1 MATLADLTNDHTDL
15 DAEQVAYL
23 QDLISSWGLLADL
36 SFADLFLYGRS
47 GDATDPTLV
56 MLSHVRPTT
65 GATLYRADL
74 VGQVFERRRRSL
86 IADCFDS
93 SELVEGMANE
103 EVDRG
108 LNIMAVPVR
117 RQGETIAV
125 LARETVHPRERPSS
139 EQERT
144 YLKVFERFATML
156 KQGQFPYRD
165 EARLRHRTPRVG
177 DGLLL
182 VDNEGRIEFAS
193 PNAVSV
199 LHRLGVHRGIIGA
212 RFVDT
217 GLGASILRNAFARR
231 TTAIE
236 EIEVGNE
243 VAIVSHCFPLLD
255 GDHSTGAIILVR
267 DVTELRRRDRQLV
280 SKDTTI
286 REVHHRVKN
295 NLQTI
300 SSLLRLQGRRLTS
313 DEARAALFESIRRIG
328 AISVVHETL
337 AQSAEDDVAFVEIVR
352 PLVRVVEESVSSPLR
367 PVAFDVQGD
376 AGVLPAPVTTTL
388 AVVLTELLQNAVDHA
403 FPTGQGGGDDDSS
416 ATVGIHLERRP
427 DGLTVSVV
435 DNGVGLP
442 EDFRLED
449 ATGLGL
455 TIVKTFVEGE
465 LGGSIHLNPV
475 ARGNGTVAEVQ
486 IPATR
491 LVGVRDEAQEPLA

>member
-1 MATLADLTNDHTDL
+1 
-15 DAEQVAYL
+15 
-23 QDLISSWGLLADL
+23 
-36 SFADLFLYGRS
+36 
-47 GDATDPTLV
+47 
-56 MLSHVRPTT
+56 
-65 GATLYRADL
+65 
-74 VGQVFERRRRSL
+74 
-86 IADCFDS
+86 
-93 SELVEGMANE
+93 
-103 EVDRG
+103 
-108 LNIMAVPVR
+108 
-117 RQGETIAV
+117 
-125 LARETVHPRERPSS
+125 
-139 EQERT
+139 
-144 YLKVFERFATML
+144 
-156 KQGQFPYRD
+156 
-165 EARLRHRTPRVG
+165 
-177 DGLLL
+177 
-182 VDNEGRIEFAS
+182 
-193 PNAVSV
+193 VSV

-212 RFVDT
+212 RVVDT